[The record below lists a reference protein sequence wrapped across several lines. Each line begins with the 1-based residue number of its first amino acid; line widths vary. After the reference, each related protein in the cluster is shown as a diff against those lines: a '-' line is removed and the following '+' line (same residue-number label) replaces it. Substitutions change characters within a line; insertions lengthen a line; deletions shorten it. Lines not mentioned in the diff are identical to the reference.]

1 MSVRLMAMVWDM
13 DMKAVDKIILLAL
26 ADYADDDGVCWPKQ
40 GTVAIK
46 TGVTRQTV
54 NQKMKQ
60 MEESGVLEKKD
71 GRTILFPVKEADTI
85 VGETDTP
92 KCQGDRQES
101 RVDRQG
107 CQGGR
112 HPSKP
117 STNHQLTTKDNFQN
131 QAEEIYAEYPRNVGK
146 AKAIPSIISA
156 LKKAKDF
163 SRVLARTKQFAELT
177 ADREREFI
185 PHPTTWFNQ
194 HRYND
199 NPDEWMSKEARG
211 AEVEKLEHQLAYER
225 DPEKFEELKAEI
237 KKLR

>member
-1 MSVRLMAMVWDM
+1 MAMVWDM

-26 ADYADDDGVCWPKQ
+26 ADYADDDGVCWPRQ
-40 GTVAIK
+40 GTIAIK

-54 NQKMKQ
+54 N
-60 MEESGVLEKKD
+60 
-71 GRTILFPVKEADTI
+71 TY

-101 RVDRQG
+101 RVGRQE
-107 CQGGR
+107 CQGDR

-146 AKAIPSIISA
+146 AKAIPAIISA

-211 AEVEKLEHQLAYER
+211 AEVERLEHQLTYER

-237 KKLR
+237 KKLRL

>member
-1 MSVRLMAMVWDM
+1 MAIVWDM

-26 ADYADDDGVCWPKQ
+26 ADYADDDGVCWPRQ
-40 GTVAIK
+40 GTIAIK

-54 NQKMKQ
+54 NAKMKR
-60 MEESGVLEKKD
+60 MEEDGLLEKKE
-71 GRTILFPVKEADTI
+71 GKTILFPVKEADSF
-85 VGETDTP
+85 VKEADTP
-92 KCQGDRQES
+92 GCQGGRQESQGDRQE
-101 RVDRQG
+101 

-117 STNHQLTTKDNFQN
+117 STNHQLTTKDNFLN

-146 AKAIPSIISA
+146 AKAIPSIVSA
-156 LKKAKDF
+156 LKETKDF
-163 SRVLARTKQFAELT
+163 NRVLARTKQFAELT

-199 NPDEWMSKEARG
+199 NPDEWMSQAYRQKEK
-211 AEVEKLEHQLAYER
+211 EKLEHQLTYER
-225 DPEKFEELKAEI
+225 DPKKFEELKSKI
-237 KKLR
+237 KELKNV